1 VQDGVRVFVSQR
13 RLSVPDPPRRG
24 IARLILHTLATI
36 GAGAGAQI
44 LAGIATAR
52 YFGPAGKGVLSYAG
66 VLANFA
72 LAAAE
77 GLRNGVIFEAGTQGL
92 PLARVWRT
100 AFALA
105 AAFAP
110 AGMVLFFLL
119 WLHDP
124 AQLAFLFVALAFP
137 FALYVQAING
147 VYVVRH
153 DIERLNTQ
161 NACTFGAGSSLV
173 TLVAIV
179 FLHATLVAALTIWLA
194 GFVASAVVAGLGAR
208 SLLRSGDADA
218 AAPSPTWRAQLVFGL
233 KGGLSASVTLLALR
247 VDLLLVGALLPA
259 ATLGV
264 YALAVALGELPWM
277 VSRAV
282 TWSTTPR
289 IGTDEFEAAARLT
302 AKAVRFLFAFMGA
315 AALVVAAG
323 ATLFVPLVY
332 GAAFAGAT
340 PLLYVLIPRLLAYGS
355 DGVVSYFIAVRAG
368 RPGAQLAFEC
378 ATFALCGALAFA
390 GIARFGVMGAALG
403 TTVAFVVA
411 VAAKLTYF
419 CRLTGCGAGDV
430 LLARR
435 GDVPEAV
442 AARLPPFL
450 RAALA
455 ARPGGERPRS
465 LEREGR

>member
-52 YFGPAGKGVLSYAG
+52 YFGPAGKGVLSYAA

-77 GLRNGVIFEAGTQGL
+77 GLRNGVIFEAGTQGRS
-92 PLARVWRT
+92 LARVWRT
-100 AFALA
+100 ALVLA

-110 AGMVLFFLL
+110 AGMLLFFLL
-119 WLHDP
+119 WRHEP

-161 NACTFGAGSSLV
+161 NAWTFGAGSSVV
-173 TLVAIV
+173 TLVAVV
-179 FLHATLVAALTIWLA
+179 FFHATLVAALGIWLA
-194 GFVASAVVAGLGAR
+194 GIIASAVAAGLGAR
-208 SLLRSGDADA
+208 SLLARGGGATTG
-218 AAPSPTWRAQLVFGL
+218 APAWRAQLTFGL
-233 KGGLSASVTLLALR
+233 KGGLSASITLLALR
-247 VDLLLVGALLPA
+247 VDLLLVSALLPP
-259 ATLGV
+259 ATLGI

-277 VSRAV
+277 LSRAV

-289 IGTDEFEAAARLT
+289 IGTDEFGAAAALT
-302 AKAVRFLFAFMGA
+302 AKAVRFLFAFQCA

-340 PLLYVLIPRLLAYGS
+340 PLLYALLPRLIAYGS
-355 DGVVSYFIAVRAG
+355 DGVISYFIAVRAG
-368 RPGAQLAFEC
+368 HPGVQLAFET
-378 ATFALCGALAFA
+378 ATFALCGTLAFA

-403 TTVAFVVA
+403 TTLAFVLA
-411 VAAKLTYF
+411 VAAKLVYF
-419 CRLTGCGAGDV
+419 CRLMGYGAGDV
-430 LLARR
+430 LLVRR
-435 GDVPEAV
+435 GDVPDAIR
-442 AARLPPFL
+442 ARLPSFL
-450 RAALA
+450 RA
-455 ARPGGERPRS
+455 S
-465 LEREGR
+465 